1 MSVPI
6 LTVEV
11 GEVGSPQVAGIPG
24 PFGDKVWKSR
34 RVERSRMA
42 IASKDVRA
50 LTRGAAGAARGDAC
64 LVAALRHGSEEAFTL
79 LVADYQTAVYNLA
92 WRLVRDREDARDIAQ
107 EVFLKAF
114 QQIPRTSGELLLWAW
129 LYRVTVNT
137 CWDHLRAARRRPI
150 LAEKPLDEGEHT
162 AADGVD
168 QADLA
173 RMFVASLAQLPPR
186 QQAALLLKD
195 VHGLR
200 HGDIAAALGIS
211 RGSSEVLLFRARR
224 SFRSAFTAMTADVQR
239 RRACDFAEHV
249 AAYSVGGRL
258 TEARS
263 RRVLEHAVT
272 CPDCQRT
279 VERWNGMRA
288 VGLGLALPLIA
299 APEILGAPAAAA
311 AASTMVTVGASSAL
325 GGLTAKFAGIGVAK
339 AAVVVLA
346 ATAVVTYGGATVHK
360 DYVREVGVRMAHAPS
375 VAAVASS
382 GSAATGAIAGTV
394 PAPNLARASGDR
406 LHRDPTRARQSR
418 ALRVAPALRVAK
430 ANSRPGRRLGL
441 GSVAHGSDSGRTGR
455 IAWVGTRRRVAQAAT
470 TKPARADLALGRQAA
485 KAVSRTTQMER
496 ADARPARAQARSVL
510 LSSGASRASRTAW
523 KVHGA
528 DRQRGAPARVVR
540 WRD

>member
-1 MSVPI
+1 
-6 LTVEV
+6 
-11 GEVGSPQVAGIPG
+11 
-24 PFGDKVWKSR
+24 
-34 RVERSRMA
+34 MA
-42 IASKDVRA
+42 IASKDVRP
-50 LTRGAAGAARGDAC
+50 LTGGAAGAARGDAC
-64 LVAALRHGSEEAFTL
+64 LVAALRDGSDGAFAL
-79 LVADYQTAVYNLA
+79 LVADYQTAVHNLA

-107 EVFLKAF
+107 EVFLRAF
-114 QQIPRTSGELLLWAW
+114 QQIPRTSGDLRLWAW

-137 CWDHLRAARRRPI
+137 CWDHLRAGRRRPI
-150 LAEKPLDEGEHT
+150 LAEEPLQEGDHQ

-239 RRACDFAEHV
+239 GPACHFAEQV

-272 CPDCQRT
+272 CPDCHRT

-311 AASTMVTVGASSAL
+311 AASTIVTVGASSAL

-339 AAVVVLA
+339 AAVVALA

-360 DYVREVGVRMAHAPS
+360 DYVKEGGVRMAIAPA
-375 VAAVASS
+375 VAAVASP
-382 GSAATGAIAGTV
+382 GPAATGAVAGAF
-394 PAPNLARASGDR
+394 PGSDRAQAAGDR
-406 LHRDPTRARQSR
+406 RRRDPRGARQSR
-418 ALRVAPALRVAK
+418 ALRAAPALRLAR
-430 ANSRPGRRLGL
+430 ASGQPGRRLAFGF
-441 GSVAHGSDSGRTGR
+441 VARRSYSGW
-455 IAWVGTRRRVAQAAT
+455 ARRVTRVVTSSQVARGAAA
-470 TKPARADLALGRQAA
+470 KPARVGLALGRQAM
-485 KAVSRTTQMER
+485 KAARRTMQPQQAVT
-496 ADARPARAQARSVL
+496 RPARAQARSIL
-510 LSSGASRASRTAW
+510 LSTPGASRSSSTAR
-523 KVHGA
+523 KARGA
-528 DRQRGAPARVVR
+528 VRQRGAPARVVQR
-540 WRD
+540 QD